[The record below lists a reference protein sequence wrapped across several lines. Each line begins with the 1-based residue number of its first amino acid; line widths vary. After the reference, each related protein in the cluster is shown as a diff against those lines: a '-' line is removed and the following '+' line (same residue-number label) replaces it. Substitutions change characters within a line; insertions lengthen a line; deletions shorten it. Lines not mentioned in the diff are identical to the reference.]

1 MGNRDKKVLII
12 ISDGGDNASKH
23 KFASALRH
31 GKAIRCDRSI
41 ASASSTTRTETGIR
55 GYSERFAEE
64 TGGETFLPES
74 AKDVVPICERIAR
87 RYPQS
92 VHARLPTHQQSAE
105 TEPIESFKRE
115 QVRRAADACQSA
127 PAADTSHRSPLPH
140 QRRLA
145 LTMNFTKQPLLPN
158 PRGQR
163 HLRWIR
169 DLLFLT
175 GVVALSYLGFTLL
188 EAKLYQAT
196 AKQTLVAETRSHS
209 KRQRSPTKGSAS
221 QR

>member
-1 MGNRDKKVLII
+1 MKQDAKP
-12 ISDGGDNASKH
+12 A
-23 KFASALRH
+23 A
-31 GKAIRCDRSI
+31 
-41 ASASSTTRTETGIR
+41 
-55 GYSERFAEE
+55 AEQKPNIVFIL
-64 TGGETFLPES
+64 TDT
-74 AKDVVPICERIAR
+74 
-87 RYPQS
+87 
-92 VHARLPTHQQSAE
+92 
-105 TEPIESFKRE
+105 
-115 QVRRAADACQSA
+115 ADACQSI

-163 HLRWIR
+163 NLRWIR

-196 AKQTLVAETRSHS
+196 AKQTLVAETHRQQTPTLS
-209 KRQRSPTKGSAS
+209 KPKAALHKGDVLGRIDIPRLGLSVAVLEGTSS
-221 QR
+221 QVLRLGAGHIEGTPLPGQPGNSGVAGHRETLSGA